1 MEASTA
7 RRLAHGTWF
16 GTLAI
21 WLGAVIPVLAPSP
34 SDAISAALLGLPIA
48 TYGSVGAFVARRNPR
63 HNAQR
68 HAPSA
73 TVQVHLGS
81 DDEAIRFTI
90 HDDGPGFELSTT
102 DAGEGMRIM
111 RDRIAALS
119 GELVIES
126 TLGRGTTVTGRVPA
140 RVMEGSPA

>member
-1 MEASTA
+1 VVRHARDLA
-7 RRLAHGTWF
+7 RRPDPAARHLAVQRHPGR
-16 GTLAI
+16 LARAADRDLR
-21 WLGAVIPVLAPSP
+21 LGGGGRRAPQP
-34 SDAISAALLGLPIA
+34 APQRRAARA
-48 TYGSVGAFVARRNPR
+48 E
-63 HNAQR
+63 R

-102 DAGEGMRIM
+102 DAGEGMQIM

-140 RVMEGSPA
+140 RVMEASPA

>member
-7 RRLAHGTWF
+7 RRLAHGMWF

-21 WLGAVIPVLAPSP
+21 WLGALILLLATSP
-34 SDAISAALLGLPIA
+34 SNAIPAALLGLPIA
-48 TYGSVGAFVARRNPR
+48 TYGSVGALVARRNPR
-63 HNAQR
+63 NKAER

-90 HDDGPGFELSTT
+90 HDDGPGFEVSTT
-102 DAGEGMRIM
+102 DAGEGIQLMRN
-111 RDRIAALS
+111 RI
-119 GELVIES
+119 
-126 TLGRGTTVTGRVPA
+126 GRSRA
-140 RVMEGSPA
+140 GS

>member
-7 RRLAHGTWF
+7 RRLAHGMWF

-21 WLGAVIPVLAPSP
+21 WLGAVILVLATSP

-48 TYGSVGAFVARRNPR
+48 TYGSVGAD
-63 HNAQR
+63 
-68 HAPSA
+68 
-73 TVQVHLGS
+73 QVHLGS

-90 HDDGPGFELSTT
+90 HDDGPGFEVSTT
-102 DAGEGMRIM
+102 DAGEGMQIM

-119 GELVIES
+119 GELAIES
-126 TLGRGTTVTGRVPA
+126 TPGRGTTVTGRVPA
-140 RVMEGSPA
+140 RAMETSPA

>member
-7 RRLAHGTWF
+7 RRLAHGMWF

-21 WLGAVIPVLAPSP
+21 WLGAVTVLATSP

-90 HDDGPGFELSTT
+90 HDDGPGFEVSTT
-102 DAGEGMRIM
+102 DAGEGIQLMRN
-111 RDRIAALS
+111 RIGALS

-140 RVMEGSPA
+140 RVMEASPA